1 MDWLSVFWFSL
12 VLISLGAAAYFTE
25 RHEAKKREEERGERE
40 ERRRLAPEEGPSP
53 LPCYEYGSIGGRPI
67 YYKGLAI
74 TFTRPPP
81 TFVIGGRYLTGH
93 ASTGQEESKGEE
105 NVESDIEQPP
115 TSPKI
120 PTPDE
125 EHEEEGGPICI

>member
-81 TFVIGGRYLTGH
+81 HLCHRGSLPDRACFHWTRGVQRGGECGVRH
-93 ASTGQEESKGEE
+93 
-105 NVESDIEQPP
+105 
-115 TSPKI
+115 
-120 PTPDE
+120 
-125 EHEEEGGPICI
+125 